1 MGPTTLETTDCTQ
14 AGPSDLSSPR
24 YALAE
29 INSILCLVECT
40 CIRRTPS
47 FSDSQVPPASANA
60 PSDARVYTH
69 EFAGIFRF
77 SYITAFK
84 SGELAV
90 LERVDPRSTMPDD
103 EQAVIF
109 VARDVMAR
117 VAQKTMPAQLQRRI
131 SLRSSPM
138 RPRRVIRG

>member
-1 MGPTTLETTDCTQ
+1 MAPTTLETAGCTQ

-29 INSILCLVECT
+29 INSVLCLVECM
-40 CIRRTPS
+40 CLRRIPF
-47 FSDSQVPPASANA
+47 FSNSRLPPASANA

-84 SGELAV
+84 PGELAV

-103 EQAVIF
+103 AQAVIF

-117 VAQKTMPAQLQRRI
+117 IAQKTMPAQLQRRI